1 LKSQSVRREIGD
13 VPKGGS
19 EKSTLNS
26 STIISDGYEL
36 FRIDNLLSETFILAS
51 RRFRLEI

>member
-1 LKSQSVRREIGD
+1 MRREIGD

>member
-1 LKSQSVRREIGD
+1 VRREIGD

-26 STIISDGYEL
+26 SMIISDGYEL
-36 FRIDNLLSETFILAS
+36 FRIDNLLSKTFLAS